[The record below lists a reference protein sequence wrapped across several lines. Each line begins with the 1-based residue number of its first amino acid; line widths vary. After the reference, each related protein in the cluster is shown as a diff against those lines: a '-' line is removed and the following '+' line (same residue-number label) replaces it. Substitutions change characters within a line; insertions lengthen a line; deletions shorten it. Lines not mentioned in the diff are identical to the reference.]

1 MLPLSY
7 AEVNET
13 NVIKKVTGNPEMKK
27 HLEDMGFVTGAVI
40 TVVSTVNGNLI
51 VNIKDT
57 KVALDKQLICK
68 NPCQVLLKKNLR
80 NLSSINTFS
89 I

>member
-7 AEVNET
+7 AEVNEP

-57 KVALDKQLICK
+57 KVALDKQLAMKIM
-68 NPCQVLLKKNLR
+68 
-80 NLSSINTFS
+80 I
-89 I
+89 

>member
-7 AEVNET
+7 AEVNEA

-27 HLEDMGFVTGAVI
+27 HLEDMGFVTGAIVS
-40 TVVSTVNGNLI
+40 VVSTVNGNLI

-57 KVALDKQLICK
+57 KVALDKQLAMKIM
-68 NPCQVLLKKNLR
+68 
-80 NLSSINTFS
+80 I
-89 I
+89 